1 MTTEGDRIRTRMLIP
16 MVILLVVLLGVS
28 VTSLYWVQ
36 HRIIDE
42 QVAAHLSGTEGLFQ
56 SLLANEAK
64 FINGQ
69 IDFLKVDSSI
79 VSAWLDRDR
88 ERLLSRVTPLF
99 EEMHSKYLVT
109 HFYFV
114 EPDKTCFLRVQDPDR
129 YGDKKK
135 LFTLDRVI
143 SEGKASYGI
152 ELGKLG
158 TFTLRVIH
166 PWVIDRKLAGY
177 MELGMEIEHLTPK
190 LKEAIGADLFFVI
203 NKEYLNRDKWEAGLE
218 MLGKNGNWN
227 YFADYALID
236 STMDEIPQEIR
247 DHLDSDHGQ
256 KSQDHFKTTSQG
268 RTFHGGCIPLIDA
281 GNRKVGDMIVLTD
294 ISEARAS
301 LFTLFLSL
309 TAISIAVGVALLVL
323 FSFYIGRIGSKLID
337 NQTRLSEEVEQRK
350 HIEELLRRSNSEMES
365 RIRERTAELAE
376 ANDQLQEKIVE
387 HQTAKKKL
395 QEAVDDLQRFNNL
408 AVERELRMSDLK
420 DEINGLCSKLGLPN
434 KFRNLHAVRE
444 S

>member
-1 MTTEGDRIRTRMLIP
+1 MTEGDKIRTRILIP
-16 MVILLVVLLGVS
+16 MAVLLVVLLVVS
-28 VTSLYWVQ
+28 VTSVYWVQ
-36 HRIIDE
+36 QRHIDE
-42 QVAAHLSGTEGLFQ
+42 QVMAHLSGTEGLFQ
-56 SLLANEAK
+56 NLLDHEAK
-64 FINGQ
+64 FVNGQ
-69 IDFLKVDSSI
+69 IDFLKADPAI
-79 VSAWLDRDR
+79 VSAWLSKDR
-88 ERLLSRVTPLF
+88 EKLINCATPLF
-99 EEMHSKYLVT
+99 EAMRSKYRVT

-135 LFTLDRVI
+135 LFTLDRVA

-203 NKEYLNRDKWEAGLE
+203 NKEYLSRAKWEAGLE
-218 MLGKNGNWN
+218 MLGKKGNWN

-236 STMDEIPQEIR
+236 GTMDVIPREVR
-247 DHLDSDHGQ
+247 EHLDSDHVE
-256 KSQDHFKTTSQG
+256 KTQDYFKTTSQG
-268 RTFHGGCIPLIDA
+268 RTFRGGCIPLIDA
-281 GNRKVGDMIVLTD
+281 GSRKVGDVVVLTD
-294 ISEARAS
+294 VTEAKAS
-301 LFTLFLSL
+301 LFALFVSL
-309 TAISIAVGVALLVL
+309 TAISIVVGVVLVVL

-337 NQTRLSEEVEQRK
+337 NQNRLSEEVEQRK

-376 ANDQLQEKIVE
+376 ANDQLQEKIGE
-387 HQTAKKKL
+387 HQIAEKKL
-395 QEAVDDLQRFNNL
+395 QEAVDELQRFNNL

-420 DEINGLCSKLGLPN
+420 DEINGLCSKLGLPE
-434 KFRNLHAVRE
+434 KFRDLHTVRE

>member
-1 MTTEGDRIRTRMLIP
+1 MTEGDKIRTRLLVP
-16 MVILLVVLLGVS
+16 LAVLLVVLLIVS
-28 VTSLYWVQ
+28 VSSVYWVQ
-36 HRIIDE
+36 QRNIEE
-42 QVAAHLSGTEGLFQ
+42 QVTAHLSGTEELFQ
-56 SLLANEAK
+56 NLLDHEAK

-69 IDFLKVDSSI
+69 IDFLKADPTI
-79 VSAWLDRDR
+79 VSAWLSKDRDK
-88 ERLLSRVTPLF
+88 LIKCATPIF
-99 EEMHSKYLVT
+99 EAMHSKYRVT

-135 LFTLDRVI
+135 LFTLECVI

-203 NKEYLNRDKWEAGLE
+203 DKEYLTRSKWEAGLE

-227 YFADYALID
+227 YFDNYALID
-236 STMDEIPQEIR
+236 STMDVIPRKIR
-247 DHLDSDHGQ
+247 EHLNSDHGQ
-256 KSQDHFKTTSQG
+256 HCPSRFKTSSKG
-268 RTFHGGCIPLIDA
+268 RTFRGGCIPLIDS
-281 GNRKVGDMIVLTD
+281 GNRKVGNVIVLTD
-294 ISEARAS
+294 VTEARAS
-301 LFTLFLSL
+301 LFTLSLSL
-309 TAISIAVGVALLVL
+309 TAISIIVGGVLVL
-323 FSFYIGRIGSKLID
+323 LFNFYIGVIGSKLID
-337 NQTRLSEEVEQRK
+337 NQNSLSEEIEQRK

-376 ANDQLQEKIVE
+376 ANDQLQGKVVE
-387 HQTAKKKL
+387 HQISEKKL

-408 AVERELRMSDLK
+408 AVERELRMSELK
-420 DEINGLCSKLGLPN
+420 DEINSLCSKLGLPEKYN
-434 KFRNLHAVRE
+434 DYHRV
-444 S
+444 